1 MFFFCFN
8 DKIVFFIDK
17 CTVKDLVY
25 ITIYSVIW
33 LIVMLTFFSLFITI
47 SNHILELAIVLL
59 TPGING
65 SIVWMDISKL
75 LNPTTPPASPGN
87 NAGSSGNGSGGG
99 GGGSGG
105 DSSIPA
111 LGGHGTNNSNDNTTQ
126 HDAPSTAYPRMD
138 FLNNTKSHQRRYHNI
153 EGKNH
158 FLYYYNNNI

>member
-1 MFFFCFN
+1 
-8 DKIVFFIDK
+8 
-17 CTVKDLVY
+17 
-25 ITIYSVIW
+25 
-33 LIVMLTFFSLFITI
+33 
-47 SNHILELAIVLL
+47 
-59 TPGING
+59 
-65 SIVWMDISKL
+65 MDISKL

-126 HDAPSTAYPRMD
+126 HDALSTAYPRMD

-158 FLYYYNNNI
+158 FLYYYNNKYNKYLAIRADCFHEKPLDVYWSRTGYDFIFLQRDGPKPMPYAWDPDSPSKEVRLYVDEVPS